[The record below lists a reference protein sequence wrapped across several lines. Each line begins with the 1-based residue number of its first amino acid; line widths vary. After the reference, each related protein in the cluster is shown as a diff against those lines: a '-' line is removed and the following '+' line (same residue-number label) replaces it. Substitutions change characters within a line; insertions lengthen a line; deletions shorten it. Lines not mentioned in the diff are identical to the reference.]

1 MFEIQ
6 EDHVMKILIVA
17 KKVNAPMAYVS
28 KLVMT
33 IMTACMK
40 IIV

>member
-6 EDHVMKILIVA
+6 EDHVMKILSVV
-17 KKVNAPMAYVS
+17 KKVNVPMANVS

-33 IMTACMK
+33 IMTARMK